1 MEFVIKGRV
10 WKFGDNINTD
20 FIIPGRYKFKAYSL
34 EEMLP
39 HVFEDIRPEFA
50 RNVRKGDIIVAGRNF
65 GCGSSREHAP
75 RLLKLIGISAII
87 AKSFARIFFRN
98 AINIGLPVIEHR
110 ELPDIVNEGNEVI
123 VDLANGILKCPSRNY
138 TSTFKPYPKFI
149 MEILL
154 SGGIVEYVKSRGL
167 KL

>member
-1 MEFVIKGRV
+1 MELIFTGRV

-20 FIIPGRYKFKAYSL
+20 FIIPGRYKFKAYRI
-34 EEMLP
+34 EDMLP
-39 HVFEDIRPEFA
+39 YVFKDIRPEFS
-50 RNVRKGDIIVAGRNF
+50 RGVRKGDIIVAGKNF

-75 RLLKLIGISAII
+75 RLLKLIGISVVI

-98 AINIGLPVIEHR
+98 AINIGLPVIVHE
-110 ELPDIVNEGNEVI
+110 ELPEIVNDGDVVV
-123 VDLANGILKCPSRNY
+123 VDLARGIVSCPSKSY
-138 TSTFKPYPKFI
+138 TSRFKPYPKFI

-154 SGGIVEYVKSRGL
+154 SGGIIKYVKSRRL